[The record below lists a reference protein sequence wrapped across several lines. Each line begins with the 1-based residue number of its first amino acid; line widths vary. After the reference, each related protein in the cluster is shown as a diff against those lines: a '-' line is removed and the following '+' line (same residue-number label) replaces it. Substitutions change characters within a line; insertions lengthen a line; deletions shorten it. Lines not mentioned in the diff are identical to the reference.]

1 VKGAGSTELR
11 KVGGPQVDSHDF
23 GSRDR
28 GRVRRGWL
36 ARCAVATMVTA
47 YGLIIFG
54 SQVRVTDSGMGCPDW
69 PLCDGSVGP
78 IHQFHAIM
86 EQSHRYIAAVVTIL
100 VFSTAVLAVRSRTR
114 PAARAPALF
123 TACVVVV
130 QVGLGALTVLA
141 GNNAPTVAA
150 HLLSGLTLL
159 GGACVTAV
167 AAMVVKVPA
176 AGRRLG
182 RIGWVAAGSACVL
195 FVSGS
200 LVVNAD
206 AEKDCASF
214 PLCPGGQPS
223 GLVALHLV
231 HRSIAV
237 LAGAALLMFAVH
249 AWNRWSSVP
258 RARVLAVALGVVV
271 VATAGIGIATALL
284 KAPAGL
290 QDLHLAGAAAVLVVS
305 VSLAAVGWLTA
316 ADAPATSGGSGSP
329 AELAGPALNL
339 TGA

>member
-1 VKGAGSTELR
+1 
-11 KVGGPQVDSHDF
+11 VDSHEL
-23 GSRDR
+23 SPRTA
-28 GRVRRGWL
+28 GRAGGGWL
-36 ARCAVATMVTA
+36 ARCAVASMVTA

-86 EQSHRYIAAVVTIL
+86 EQTHRYIAGVVTVL
-100 VFSTAVLAVRSRTR
+100 VFTTAVLALRSVTR
-114 PAARAPALF
+114 PAARRPALF

-130 QVGLGALTVLA
+130 QIGLGALTVIA

-150 HLLSGLTLL
+150 HLLSALTLL
-159 GGACVTAV
+159 GGASVTA
-167 AAMVVKVPA
+167 AATMVVRRPA
-176 AGRRLG
+176 TGRRLG
-182 RIGWVAAGSACVL
+182 WTGWVAVSSACVL

-214 PLCPGGQPS
+214 PLCPGGQPAA
-223 GLVALHLV
+223 LVALHLV

-237 LAGAALLMFAVH
+237 LAGTALLIFAVH
-249 AWNRWSSVP
+249 AWNRWSAVP
-258 RARVLAVALGVVV
+258 RARVLSATLGIVV
-271 VATAGIGIATALL
+271 VATASLGIATALL

-316 ADAPATSGGSGSP
+316 ADGTWRTLEPDAPPEQPDP
-329 AELAGPALNL
+329 ALDLAGA
-339 TGA
+339 